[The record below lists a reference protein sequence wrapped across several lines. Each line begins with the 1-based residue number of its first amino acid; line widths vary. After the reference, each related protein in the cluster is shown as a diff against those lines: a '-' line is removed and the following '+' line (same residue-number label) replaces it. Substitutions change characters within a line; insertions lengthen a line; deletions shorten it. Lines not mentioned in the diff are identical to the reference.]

1 MPEAPRPDP
10 LASLRQLLRE
20 LRGPGGNPWDQRQ
33 DPASA
38 ARHLAD
44 EVHELCEAAPDPA
57 RRGEELAD
65 CLVLLLFNALLHE
78 EEAGEALEALAARG
92 EAKLRRRLGWEDG
105 PAPSPPDEASAREA
119 WERAKARDRE
129 GGPPP
134 SVLPDLAASASPLRQ
149 AWMYGH
155 HAAQVDFDWDGPPA
169 VLEKLREELAEL
181 AEAREG
187 DDGDRVRDEMGD
199 VLFACVQLARKLGV
213 DPDLALRGTNAKFA
227 ARFRRMEELHGHDAQ
242 RLRALGGEQLHQ
254 LWRDVKRERREGGE
268 PNP

>member
-1 MPEAPRPDP
+1 MDEAPHPEP
-10 LASLRQLLRE
+10 LASLWQLLRE

-44 EVHELCEAAPDPA
+44 EVHELCEAAPDPG

-65 CLVLLLFNALLHE
+65 CLVMLLFNVLLHE
-78 EEAGEALEALAARG
+78 EESGEGLGALASRG
-92 EAKLRRRLGWEDG
+92 EQKLRRRLGWEGG

-155 HAAQVDFDWDGPPA
+155 HAAQVDFDWEGPPA
-169 VLEKLREELAEL
+169 VLLKLREELEEL

-187 DDGDRVRDEMGD
+187 GDDRRVREEMGD

-227 ARFRRMEELHGHDAQ
+227 ARFRRMEELHGHDVG
-242 RLRALGGEQLHQ
+242 RLRGLGGARLHE
-254 LWRDVKRERREGGE
+254 LWHQVKRERREGGE
-268 PNP
+268 ENP